1 MASFWQSENKIPI
14 VETQTSVPSENGLAY
29 SAGQVIQL
37 MIPPSI
43 KFFQPQ
49 QTFLKADVLI
59 APDATAPTR
68 LGLDAELGGQVLV
81 RDIRIYTG
89 NKNVL
94 LEEINNY
101 NTLCAVRY
109 DYDTNEN
116 MKAKRAMTEGSL
128 AYNSDC
134 RSTQGGTKSNNNDI
148 KNNPYFRSVP
158 VGSDEN
164 AAQVA
169 TDTFLAADSYVKAQV
184 CLPLHTGI
192 FQNDKIFP
200 NLLTDGLYIEI
211 LLEDN
216 SRVFRQ
222 MDQVS
227 LERRP
232 QSNPYFH
239 STNGSFDDKT
249 GSIAVGAGGAVTTI
263 YIQRR
268 NNQTSV
274 SNFPFVVGEIVR
286 FANNATINASS
297 VHTEAGAEGT
307 IKEIS
312 FDTGAEIAD
321 GGLIKVVFEAA
332 LDNDST
338 AIITAH
344 EQWVLYSDSVKGNT
358 NYNATYTMSNV
369 ELVVQQLDMG
379 PQYEADMMRRMR
391 EGGVISMDFLSVTNY
406 KYSQVK
412 QDTVAN
418 IRLPINNTRAKSI
431 ICVPTSAEVTSLREN
446 AAPAGTYLVSDY
458 LTNAGGDVL
467 NEDLYIRSNRTG
479 LVGCSDFI
487 TDYNFLYDG
496 RLACTRNVRC
506 SKTSGKRSVDAQH
519 LVELEKALV
528 QANIT
533 PNSFLAFNDNFVL
546 GRGLATGTGVYNAVG
561 KDFSLQVNY
570 QGKAQTVNKLW
581 HNFVFHIRRMVI
593 KGNDIMMEV

>member
-1 MASFWQSENKIPI
+1 
-14 VETQTSVPSENGLAY
+14 
-29 SAGQVIQL
+29 
-37 MIPPSI
+37 
-43 KFFQPQ
+43 
-49 QTFLKADVLI
+49 
-59 APDATAPTR
+59 
-68 LGLDAELGGQVLV
+68 
-81 RDIRIYTG
+81 
-89 NKNVL
+89 
-94 LEEINNY
+94 
-101 NTLCAVRY
+101 
-109 DYDTNEN
+109 
-116 MKAKRAMTEGSL
+116 
-128 AYNSDC
+128 
-134 RSTQGGTKSNNNDI
+134 
-148 KNNPYFRSVP
+148 
-158 VGSDEN
+158 
-164 AAQVA
+164 
-169 TDTFLAADSYVKAQV
+169 
-184 CLPLHTGI
+184 
-192 FQNDKIFP
+192 
-200 NLLTDGLYIEI
+200 
-211 LLEDN
+211 
-216 SRVFRQ
+216 
-222 MDQVS
+222 
-227 LERRP
+227 
-232 QSNPYFH
+232 
-239 STNGSFDDKT
+239 
-249 GSIAVGAGGAVTTI
+249 
-263 YIQRR
+263 
-268 NNQTSV
+268 
-274 SNFPFVVGEIVR
+274 
-286 FANNATINASS
+286 
-297 VHTEAGAEGT
+297 
-307 IKEIS
+307 
-312 FDTGAEIAD
+312 
-321 GGLIKVVFEAA
+321 
-332 LDNDST
+332 
-338 AIITAH
+338 
-344 EQWVLYSDSVKGNT
+344 
-358 NYNATYTMSNV
+358 MSNV

-431 ICVPTSAEVTSLREN
+431 ICVPTSAEVTSLSQN

>member
-59 APDATAPTR
+59 APDATYPTR

-164 AAQVA
+164 AAQVV
-169 TDTFLAADSYVKAQV
+169 TDTFLATDSYVKAQV

-200 NLLTDGLYIEI
+200 NLLTDGLYVEI

-227 LERRP
+227 LARRA

-249 GSIAVGAGGAVTTI
+249 GGIAVDGTTNTV

-274 SNFPFVVGEIVR
+274 SNFPFVVGEHVR
-286 FANNATINASS
+286 FANNAAITDSA
-297 VHTEAGAEGT
+297 HTEGTGSEGI

-312 FDTGAEIAD
+312 FDTGDEIAD
-321 GGLIKVVFEAA
+321 GGLIKVVFTA
-332 LDNDST
+332 DITNDST
-338 AIITAH
+338 FVIAPHA
-344 EQWVLYSDSVKGNT
+344 QWIMYSYSVLKGGAA
-358 NYNATYTMSNV
+358 YNATYTMSNV

-431 ICVPTSAEVTSLREN
+431 ICVPTSAEVTSLAQN
-446 AAPAGTYLVSDY
+446 AAPSGTYLVSDY
-458 LTNAGGDVL
+458 LKNAADEVL
-467 NEDLYIRSNRTG
+467 TEDIYVRSNRTG

-506 SKTSGKRSVDAQH
+506 SKTSSKRSVDAQH

-570 QGKAQTVNKLW
+570 QGSAQTVNKLW

>member
-59 APDATAPTR
+59 APDANAPTR
-68 LGLDAELGGQVLV
+68 LTLDAELGGQVLV

-128 AYNSDC
+128 TYNSDC

-158 VGSDEN
+158 EGSDEN
-164 AAQVA
+164 AAQVE

-227 LERRP
+227 LERRA

-249 GSIAVGAGGAVTTI
+249 GSIATGVTTIDTI

-274 SNFPFVVGEIVR
+274 SNFPFVVGEKVN
-286 FANNATINASS
+286 FANNAVISDSS
-297 VHTEAGAEGT
+297 HHTQTGGLST

-312 FDTGAEIAD
+312 FDTGDEIAD

-332 LDNDST
+332 IDNDSA
-338 AIITAH
+338 AIITPHA
-344 EQWVLYSDSVKGNT
+344 QWILYSHSVKSNPQ
-358 NYNATYTMSNV
+358 YNATYTMSNV

-412 QDTVAN
+412 LDTVAN

-431 ICVPTSAEVTSLREN
+431 ICVPTSSEVTTLAQN
-446 AAPAGTYLVSDY
+446 AAPSGTYLVSDY
-458 LTNAGGDVL
+458 LKNAADEVIT
-467 NEDLYIRSNRTG
+467 EDLYVRSNRTG

-570 QGKAQTVNKLW
+570 QGEAQTVNKLW

>member
-59 APDATAPTR
+59 APDATYPTR

-164 AAQVA
+164 TAQVA
-169 TDTFLAADSYVKAQV
+169 TDTFLPTDSYVKAQV

-200 NLLTDGLYIEI
+200 NLLTDGLYVEI

-227 LERRP
+227 LARRA

-249 GSIAVGAGGAVTTI
+249 GEIAIAGTTDTV

-274 SNFPFVVGEIVR
+274 SNFPFVVGEHVR
-286 FANNATINASS
+286 FANNAVIANSA
-297 VHTEAGAEGT
+297 HTEGTGSEGI

-312 FDTGAEIAD
+312 FDTGDEIAD
-321 GGLIKVVFEAA
+321 GGLIKVVFETAIT
-332 LDNDST
+332 NDSGFVI
-338 AIITAH
+338 APHA
-344 EQWVLYSDSVKGNT
+344 QWIMYSYSVLKGGAA
-358 NYNATYTMSNV
+358 YNATYTMSNV

-431 ICVPTSAEVTSLREN
+431 ICVPTSAEVTSLAQN
-446 AAPAGTYLVSDY
+446 AAPSGTYLVSDY
-458 LTNAGGDVL
+458 LKNAADEVL
-467 NEDLYIRSNRTG
+467 TEDIYVRSNRTG

-506 SKTSGKRSVDAQH
+506 SKTSSKRSVDAQH

-570 QGKAQTVNKLW
+570 QGSAQTVNKLW